1 MPNNEPELSDAEL
14 ALSMF
19 VFIEKHGERMIK
31 ATADACR
38 MVAEKSRKE
47 LDGTS
52 ALEWDKAGAWI
63 DQAYTSLEEN

>member
-1 MPNNEPELSDAEL
+1 MPQDKPKLSDNEL

-19 VFIEKHGERMIK
+19 VFIEQHGERMIK

-52 ALEWDKAGAWI
+52 ALVWEKAGAWI
-63 DQAYTSLEEN
+63 DQAHSHLEEN